1 MPVVLLVAAAVLLVW
16 SVIVFRWLSPVGV
29 AVATVAVGYVFGHD
43 FWNLHLG
50 PLPLTID
57 RLLLLVLVAVVAIRA
72 WQGRI
77 TWRGPLTVDWA
88 IIALLGWLTV
98 SCIASN
104 VGSGVQLPTSPYFR
118 LLFAFWLPAMLYLA
132 VRLTPLSNRTT
143 TVVLASLAV
152 LGTYL
157 ALTACAELVGAW
169 WAVYPKYI
177 ADPELGTHFGRARGP
192 ALNSVSL
199 GNYLAIS
206 LWAAWTLRPRVSRG
220 WQLAL
225 LAAMGLM
232 TMAILFTFTRSV
244 WMGLA
249 LSGFVMLVAETPR
262 HLRLPVAVGTMA
274 VGGVMA
280 VCLWSLVLNL
290 NREDS
295 GAVSHHSVQQREA
308 FAYVSYHMIRDNPL
322 FGVGFGRFYDQKLPY
337 LTDRS
342 QSFELESIRG
352 LHHHNTFLGLWT
364 ETGLIGVVA
373 FIAMLG
379 GWIAI
384 GVRMAFGRG
393 QSLATQQMGRLLLAV
408 VAVYLPSA
416 LFHDLS
422 LIFQDQVLLFLVV
435 GLAVAT
441 AEQAT
446 RHAGATVPANS
457 ASLLPTS
464 SKLLHSP

>member
-16 SVIVFRWLSPVGV
+16 GLIVFRWLSPVGV
-29 AVATVAVGYVFGHD
+29 AVATVSVGYVFGHE

-57 RLLLLVLVAVVAIRA
+57 RLLLATLVAVVAVRA

-77 TWRGPLTVDWA
+77 TWQGPLTVDWA
-88 IIALLGWLTV
+88 IVALLGWLTV
-98 SCIASN
+98 SCVAAN
-104 VGSGVQLPTSPYFR
+104 VGSGVELPTSPYFR
-118 LLFAFWLPAMLYLA
+118 LLFSFWLPAMLYLC
-132 VRLTPLSNRTT
+132 VRLTPLSTRTT
-143 TVVLASLAV
+143 TAVLAALAV

-169 WAVYPKYI
+169 WAVFPKYI

-199 GNYLAIS
+199 GNYLVVS
-206 LWAAWTLRPRVSRG
+206 LWAAWTLRPRVKRG

-232 TMAILFTFTRSV
+232 VMAILFTFTRSV
-244 WMGLA
+244 WIGLA
-249 LSGFVMLVAETPR
+249 LSGFVMLVAQTPR
-262 HLRLPVAVGTMA
+262 HLRLPVAAGTMVVGA
-274 VGGVMA
+274 VLA
-280 VCLWSLVLNL
+280 VCMWSLVLNL

-295 GAVSHHSVQQREA
+295 GAVSQHSVRQRES
-308 FAYVSYHMIRDNPL
+308 FAYVSYHMICDYPL
-322 FGVGFGRFYDQKLPY
+322 FGVGFGRFYDQKMPY
-337 LTDRS
+337 LSDRS

-364 ETGLIGVVA
+364 ETGLVGLTA
-373 FIAMLG
+373 FLAMLG

-384 GVRMAFGRG
+384 GARMAFRDD

-408 VAVYLPSA
+408 IAVYLPSA
-416 LFHDLS
+416 MFHDLS
-422 LIFQDQVLLFLVV
+422 LIFQDQALLFLVV
-435 GLAVAT
+435 GLSVAT
-441 AEQAT
+441 AEQAAT
-446 RHAGATVPANS
+446 RQHATQPATLPRLIPAS
-457 ASLLPTS
+457 SPLLRS
-464 SKLLHSP
+464 S

>member
-29 AVATVAVGYVFGHD
+29 AVATVAVGYVFGHE

-57 RLLLLVLVAVVAIRA
+57 RLLLVLLVAVVAIRA

-77 TWRGPLTVDWA
+77 TWQGPLPVDWA

-104 VGSGVQLPTSPYFR
+104 MGSGVELPTSPYFR
-118 LLFAFWLPAMLYLA
+118 LLFAFWLPAMLYLC
-132 VRLTPLSNRTT
+132 VRLTPLSTRTT
-143 TVVLASLAV
+143 TVVLATLAA

-169 WAVYPKYI
+169 WAVFPKYI
-177 ADPELGTHFGRARGP
+177 TDPELGTHFGRARGP

-206 LWAAWTLRPRVSRG
+206 MWAAWTLRPRVSRG

-232 TMAILFTFTRSV
+232 VVAILFTFTRSV
-244 WMGLA
+244 WIGLA
-249 LSGFVMLVAETPR
+249 LSGFVMLVAMAPR
-262 HLRLPVAVGTMA
+262 RLRLPVAFGTMA
-274 VGGVMA
+274 VGA
-280 VCLWSLVLNL
+280 VAAVAAWSLVLNL

-295 GAVSHHSVQQREA
+295 GQVSQHSVQQRTA
-308 FAYVSYHMIRDNPL
+308 FAYVSYHMICDHPL
-322 FGVGFGRFYDQKLPY
+322 TGVGFGRFYDQKLPY
-337 LTDRS
+337 LADRS

-364 ETGLIGVVA
+364 ETGLVGIVA
-373 FIAMLG
+373 FVAMLC

-384 GVRMAFGRG
+384 GARMALGEG
-393 QSLATQQMGRLLLAV
+393 HSIATQQMGRLLLAV

-416 LFHDLS
+416 MFHDLS
-422 LIFQDQVLLFLVV
+422 LIFQDQVLLFLVA
-435 GLAVAT
+435 GLCVAT
-441 AEQAT
+441 AEQVT
-446 RHAGATVPANS
+446 SRATVKQPTAVAPLIPTPS
-457 ASLLPTS
+457 PLLRS
-464 SKLLHSP
+464 S